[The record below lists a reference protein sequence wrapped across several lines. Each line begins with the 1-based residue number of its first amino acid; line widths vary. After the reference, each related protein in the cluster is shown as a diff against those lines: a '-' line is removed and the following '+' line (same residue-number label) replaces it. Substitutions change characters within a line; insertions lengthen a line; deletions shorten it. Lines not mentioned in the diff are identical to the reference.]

1 MVCSQAD
8 IISSDGQC
16 GSDCFWKPNTDD
28 NVIWPENTMVC
39 AIPGDAAEDMVNEW
53 TSRSCD
59 CSCEDMLKEG
69 VEKATPSVFMMA
81 LSFVARNIVVTIVGL
96 NMGFRFVINV
106 CCCSCVLLVT
116 RLFELMTPCPR
127 IAQIGKKIWICGRN
141 GPQEEP
147 TLFAAKALLRALPP
161 RLGLEVE
168 WSIRLEN
175 TVTIN

>member
-1 MVCSQAD
+1 
-8 IISSDGQC
+8 
-16 GSDCFWKPNTDD
+16 
-28 NVIWPENTMVC
+28 
-39 AIPGDAAEDMVNEW
+39 
-53 TSRSCD
+53 
-59 CSCEDMLKEG
+59 
-69 VEKATPSVFMMA
+69 
-81 LSFVARNIVVTIVGL
+81 
-96 NMGFRFVINV
+96 
-106 CCCSCVLLVT
+106 
-116 RLFELMTPCPR
+116 MTPCPR